1 MNDSFKLD
9 PGAWS
14 TLRRLLDQAL
24 DLPATERAAWLESL
38 APEDAPFRP
47 RLQALLAHADDAPAK
62 ATVARLLDTLP
73 QVETAQFAPAPHDG
87 ALKAGSTVG
96 PYRLLRPLGEG
107 GMGEV
112 WLAERTDLLQRRQ
125 VALKLPRLV
134 TGRARLA
141 ERLARE
147 REIVATLEHP
157 NIARLYDAGV
167 SADGQPYLALEY
179 VEGERIDAWC
189 ARKALD
195 VSARLRLF
203 LQVARAVAHAHA
215 HLVVHRDLKPANILV
230 SAAGEVRLLDFGVA
244 KLMDAEAATDAATET
259 ELTRA
264 AGRAFTPEYASPE
277 QILGQ
282 PIGTASDVYSLGVV
296 LYELLTDERPYRLD
310 RAAPAAMAQAVAQAT
325 AGLAASRPS
334 TRAPQARRRAL
345 RGDLDTIVLKALKP
359 QPQERYA
366 TVSAFAEDVQRHL
379 EQRPVLAQPDSA
391 AYRLRT
397 FVRRNRLAV
406 GAGAAVALALAG
418 GTVVATWQ
426 AQRAKAEQQRAEQV
440 AAFIGTVFKEANPY
454 QQGTGRPLTGAE
466 LLRLAKDRLL
476 AAPPADVGTRVELLT
491 LLGTSLH
498 ALEDLPTASSVLE
511 QAARDAAAGLG
522 DEHAR
527 TLRARLRQADVL
539 RVQEKN
545 AEAIA
550 LLDSLLPALRRQR
563 AEHPAD
569 LVAAL
574 RSRADAEFR
583 VGRAAATEPLFA
595 EAFEVVRVFL
605 KESDPEHLALLA
617 LHVRVLRMRAKAP
630 EALAASEQ
638 AMRIAG
644 ALYAATP
651 QHPVLNEARYTHA
664 YMLADNGRYGEA
676 VQAFRNAF
684 TETEALFGR
693 ASRRLA
699 MRLGATSEVF
709 AQAGF
714 LKEAVANAERARA
727 TLLPMI
733 PPRSRLDAA
742 SAEAVA
748 LAHNWSR
755 DGQRG
760 VPLWRHAEAVY
771 REVMGPSHWTVQV
784 TRRNLAFALTWAGEL
799 GEAGRVMDE
808 VMAAPRAERDAHDYN
823 AWIAGTRERLAAR
836 PVEALALQE
845 RALESMSS
853 TKDADALPRAYSLT
867 ERGLAQ
873 LALGRHAD
881 ARLSLTEAQQHFE
894 RRGVG
899 LVPEQADA
907 LLGIGR
913 LELAAGNTAAALTAL
928 QRADAFWRDLRADS
942 PWAGEAAFWL
952 AKALAAAG
960 HHAEAT
966 LARQRALPL
975 LQRSPFPVHRALAAT
990 G

>member
-1 MNDSFKLD
+1 M
-9 PGAWS
+9 
-14 TLRRLLDQAL
+14 LRRLLDEAL
-24 DLPATERAAWLESL
+24 DRPDTERQAWLDSLQGERAAF
-38 APEDAPFRP
+38 AP
-47 RLQALLAHADDAPAK
+47 RLRSLLAHAGDAPAT
-62 ATVARLLDTLP
+62 AARLLETLP
-73 QVETAQFAPAPHDG
+73 KVETGQFAPRPG
-87 ALKAGSTVG
+87 AAALEKAGDTVG
-96 PYRLLRPLGEG
+96 PYRLVRELGSG
-107 GMGEV
+107 GMGSV
-112 WLAERTDLLQRRQ
+112 WLAERTDMLQGRQ
-125 VALKLPRLV
+125 VAVKLPHV
-134 TGRARLA
+134 MPGAWKRAGFA

-147 REIVATLEHP
+147 REILATLEHP
-157 NIARLYDAGV
+157 HIARLYDAGV
-167 SADGQPYLALEY
+167 TAEGQPWLALEY
-179 VEGERIDAWC
+179 VEGER
-189 ARKALD
+189 LD
-195 VSARLRLF
+195 THCRSRELPVKERLRLF

-230 SAAGEVRLLDFGVA
+230 TAAGEVRLLDFGIA
-244 KLMDAEAATDAATET
+244 KLLDSEAAAET
-259 ELTRA
+259 ELTRE

-334 TRAPQARRRAL
+334 TRAPLARRRAL

-359 QPQERYA
+359 QPQQRYA

-391 AYRLRT
+391 GYRLRT
-397 FVRRNRLAV
+397 FLRRHRLAV
-406 GAGAAVALALAG
+406 GAGASVALALVG
-418 GTVVATWQ
+418 GVAVATWQ
-426 AQRAKAEQQRAEQV
+426 AQRARAEQQRAEQV

-498 ALEDLPTASSVLE
+498 ALEDLPTAGSVLE

-550 LLDSLLPALRRQR
+550 LLDTLLPALRRQR
-563 AEHPAD
+563 AAHPAD

-583 VGRAAATEPLFA
+583 VGLAATTEPLFS
-595 EAFEVVRVFL
+595 EAFEVVRAHL
-605 KESDPEHLALLA
+605 KEDDPEHLALLA

-630 EALAASEQ
+630 EALRASEQ

-644 ALYAATP
+644 SIYAATP
-651 QHPVLNEARYTHA
+651 QHPALNEARYTHA

-684 TETEALFGR
+684 AETEALFGR
-693 ASRRLA
+693 TSRRLA

-714 LKEAVANAERARA
+714 LKEAVANAERARV

-760 VPLWRHAEAVY
+760 VPLWQHAEAVY
-771 REVMGPSHWTVQV
+771 REVMGPSHWVVQV
-784 TRRNLAFALTWAGEL
+784 TRRNLSFALTWAGEL
-799 GEAGRVMDE
+799 DEARRVMDE
-808 VMAAPRAERDAHDYN
+808 VMTATRAERDAYDFN
-823 AWIAGTRERLAAR
+823 AWMAGTRERLAAR
-836 PVEALALQE
+836 PAEALALQE
-845 RALESMSS
+845 RALESMSGK
-853 TKDADALPRAYSLT
+853 KDADALPRAYSLT

-899 LVPEQADA
+899 LVPEHADV
-907 LLGIGR
+907 LLGLGR
-913 LELAAGNTAAALTAL
+913 LELAAGNAAAALTAL
-928 QRADAFWRDLRADS
+928 QRADAFWRDLRPES

-952 AKALAAAG
+952 ARALAAAG
-960 HHAEAT
+960 HGAEAT
-966 LARQRALPL
+966 LARQRAMPL
-975 LQRSPFPVHRALAAT
+975 LKRSPFPAHRALLAA

>member
-1 MNDSFKLD
+1 MNEAFKLA
-9 PGAWS
+9 PHEWAL
-14 TLRRLLDQAL
+14 LRALLDEAL
-24 DLPATERAAWLESL
+24 ALPAGARQRWLDTLDEHRSAGL
-38 APEDAPFRP
+38 KP
-47 RLQALLAHADDAPAK
+47 RLAALLANAAADDPGTA
-62 ATVARLLDTLP
+62 ARLLETLP
-73 QVETAQFAPAPHDG
+73 KVETGQFAPLPAAAAAERPGDI
-87 ALKAGSTVG
+87 VG
-96 PYRLLRPLGEG
+96 PYKLIRELGSG
-107 GMGEV
+107 GMGSV
-112 WLAERTDLLQRRQ
+112 WLAERTDMLQGRQ
-125 VALKLPRLV
+125 VALKLPH
-134 TGRARLA
+134 GAWKRAGLA

-147 REIVATLEHP
+147 REILATLEHP

-167 SADGQPYLALEY
+167 TPEGQPWLALEF
-179 VEGERIDAWC
+179 VEGERLDAHC
-189 ARKALD
+189 RSRALP
-195 VSARLRLF
+195 VKARLQLF

-230 SAAGEVRLLDFGVA
+230 TAAGEVRLLDFGIA
-244 KLMDAEAATDAATET
+244 KLLDAEAAVES
-259 ELTRA
+259 ELTRE

-325 AGLAASRPS
+325 AGLAVSRPS

-345 RGDLDTIVLKALKP
+345 RGELDTIVLKALKR

-391 AYRLRT
+391 GYRLRT
-397 FVRRNRLAV
+397 FVRRHRLAV
-406 GAGAAVALALAG
+406 SAGTSVALALVAG
-418 GTVVATWQ
+418 ATVATWQ
-426 AQRAKAEQQRAEQV
+426 AQRARDEQQRAEEV
-440 AAFIGTVFKEANPY
+440 AAFIGAVFKEANPF
-454 QQGTGRPLTGAE
+454 QQGTGRQLTGAE

-476 AAPPADVGTRVELLT
+476 AAPPADVATRVELLT

-522 DEHAR
+522 DDHAR
-527 TLRARLRQADVL
+527 TLRARLRQADLL
-539 RVQEKN
+539 RVQEMS
-545 AEAIA
+545 AEAGA
-550 LLDSLLPALRRQR
+550 LLDTLLPALRRQR
-563 AEHPAD
+563 AAHPAD

-583 VGRAAATEPLFA
+583 VGRPAATEPLFA
-595 EAFEVVRVFL
+595 EAFEVVRAHL
-605 KESDPEHLALLA
+605 KEDDPEHLALLA
-617 LHVRVLRMRAKAP
+617 LQVRVLRMRAKAS
-630 EALAASEQ
+630 EALRASEQ

-664 YMLADNGRYGEA
+664 YVLADNGRYGEA
-676 VQAFRNAF
+676 VQAFRSALA
-684 TETEALFGR
+684 ETEALFGR
-693 ASRRLA
+693 TGRRLA
-699 MRLGATSEVF
+699 MRLGASSETF

-714 LKEAVANAERARA
+714 LKEAVANAEGARA
-727 TLLPMI
+727 ILLPMI
-733 PPRSRLDAA
+733 AARTRLDAG

-748 LAHNWSR
+748 LAHNWAR
-755 DGQRG
+755 DGERG

-771 REVMGPSHWTVQV
+771 RELLGESHWVVPV
-784 TRRNLAFALTWAGEL
+784 TRRNLSFALTWAGEL
-799 GEAGRVMDE
+799 DEARRIMDLAL
-808 VMAAPRAERDAHDYN
+808 AAPRAERDAYDVN

-836 PVEALALQE
+836 PEQALALQQ
-845 RALESMSS
+845 RALDSMAIH
-853 TKDADALPRAYSLT
+853 KDKDMLSWANSLT
-867 ERGLAQ
+867 ERGLAE
-873 LALGRHAD
+873 LALGRH
-881 ARLSLTEAQQHFE
+881 TEARTSLAEALQLYE

-899 LVPEQADA
+899 LVPDHADA

-913 LELAAGNTAAALTAL
+913 LELAAGNASAALTAL

-942 PWAGEAAFWL
+942 PWAGETAFWL

-960 HHAEAT
+960 HDAEAA
-966 LARQRALPL
+966 LARKRAIPL
-975 LQRSPFPVHRALAAT
+975 LRRSPFPVHRALMAA